1 MLRVARELRGARTP
15 LLGINVGALGFL
27 TDVPSTGLTRALEQL
42 WRGEF
47 TVDQRALM
55 EVMGRAG
62 GRTVRAVALNDFVVS
77 HGVVSRLIEVEVS
90 VDGEVLTTY
99 RGDGLIVSSP
109 TGSTAYSLSAGGAVV
124 SPNAEVFSLTP
135 ICPHTLSNRA
145 VIIPLS
151 SQIDVKIVSERLETV
166 LSADGTLLAE
176 LNAGDTIRIRRSRD
190 SVRFMHLTGT
200 SFFRTLRHKL
210 HWRGSTI

>member
-1 MLRVARELRGARTP
+1 MLRVARDLRGARTP
-15 LLGINVGALGFL
+15 LLGLNVGALGFL
-27 TDVPSTGLTRALEQL
+27 TDVPSTGLPRALEQL

-47 TVDQRALM
+47 TIDRRALM
-55 EVMGRAG
+55 EVVGRAG
-62 GRTVRAVALNDFVVS
+62 DRTLRAVALNDFVVS
-77 HGVVSRLIEVEVS
+77 HGVVSRLIEIEVS

-124 SPNAEVFSLTP
+124 CPNAEVFSLTP

-176 LNAGDTIRIRRSRD
+176 LNAGDTIRIRRSSD
-190 SVRFMHLTGT
+190 SVRFMHLTGN
-200 SFFRTLRHKL
+200 SFFKTLRHKL
-210 HWRGSTI
+210 HWRGSAI